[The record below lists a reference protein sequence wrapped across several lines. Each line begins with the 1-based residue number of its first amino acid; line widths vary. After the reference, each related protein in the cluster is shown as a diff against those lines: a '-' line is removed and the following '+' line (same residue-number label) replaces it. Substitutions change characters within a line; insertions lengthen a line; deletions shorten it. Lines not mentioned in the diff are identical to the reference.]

1 MFTVKTFV
9 TYKSNKMI
17 LLITRKDKI
26 RTINMAS
33 VNNDKEDTR
42 REKNKTNKYIDN
54 CEDKKP
60 KNIDKDNLGC
70 PLAYKD
76 LFINAK
82 QNKES
87 ILQIMNYIRDTSIAL
102 YNDHLDYLQN
112 K

>member
-1 MFTVKTFV
+1 MMV
-9 TYKSNKMI
+9 Y
-17 LLITRKDKI
+17 
-26 RTINMAS
+26 
-33 VNNDKEDTR
+33 
-42 REKNKTNKYIDN
+42 
-54 CEDKKP
+54 

>member
-1 MFTVKTFV
+1 MV
-9 TYKSNKMI
+9 Y
-17 LLITRKDKI
+17 
-26 RTINMAS
+26 
-33 VNNDKEDTR
+33 
-42 REKNKTNKYIDN
+42 
-54 CEDKKP
+54 